1 MPDQPLRIEKLSGST
16 PGVRVLKLDGPLTLS
31 SCFELQSQV
40 RADSQNDLIIDM
52 SGVFYIDSMGIGCL
66 VNGYVSHQNAKR
78 KLSLAA
84 VVDRVQMAMRVTH
97 VDSLFP
103 MYSNVAEAEKS
114 MAGTKG

>member
-31 SCFELQSQV
+31 SSFELQSQV

-52 SGVFYIDSMGIGCL
+52 SNVPYIDSMGIGCL